1 MQPDPVPAPALRMS
15 LPEFLAWN
23 SPGDARYELFG
34 GEPVMMAPPKVQH
47 AVIADN
53 VAGFLRPRL
62 RPPCQVMQGVGVLLD
77 RETED
82 YFEADLA
89 VSCEPRRTGQQHLE
103 APRLIVELISLS
115 TRNRDLGTKLDR
127 YRELASVEEVLLVS
141 STERRVTHWRREG
154 DHWRVQDHIGK
165 GSVTLAVAEGAL
177 NLDAVYAGVGF
188 EPEEGGP

>member
-1 MQPDPVPAPALRMS
+1 MS

-53 VAGFLRPRL
+53 VAGLLRPRL
-62 RPPCQVMQGVGVLLD
+62 RQPCQVMQGVGVLLD
-77 RETED
+77 RETDD

-89 VSCEPRRTGQQHLE
+89 VSCEPRRAGQQHLE
-103 APRLIVELISLS
+103 APRLVVEILSPS
-115 TRNRDLGTKLDR
+115 TRHRDLGTKLDR
-127 YRELASVEEVLLVS
+127 YRELQSVGEVLLVS

-165 GSVTLAVAEGAL
+165 GSVALALVDGG
-177 NLDAVYAGVGF
+177 LDLDVIYAGITF
-188 EPEEGGP
+188 EADVPA